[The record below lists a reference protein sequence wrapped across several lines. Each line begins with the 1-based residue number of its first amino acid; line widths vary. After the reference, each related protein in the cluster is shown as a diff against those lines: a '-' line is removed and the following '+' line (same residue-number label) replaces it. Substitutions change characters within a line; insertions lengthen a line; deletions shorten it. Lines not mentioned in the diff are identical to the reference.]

1 MNTQLIDVSGADK
14 ELLALANN
22 DIGVYTDFLKR
33 LEFELLKLKSTPEG
47 RKKLKKAFGTKS

>member
-1 MNTQLIDVSGADK
+1 MNTQAIDISGADK

-22 DIGVYTDFLKR
+22 DINVYTDFLKR

-47 RKKLKKAFGTKS
+47 RKKLKKAFGGN